1 VVDVTAVLVVSGGA
15 VVEVEVGGGVPSCT
29 VGLGAGDPV
38 HPQSKASSIA
48 SHLSRM
54 RPGIPGWDHPETL
67 RRPGSGFD
75 SASPGKY

>member
-1 VVDVTAVLVVSGGA
+1 
-15 VVEVEVGGGVPSCT
+15 VEVEVGGGVPSGT

-54 RPGIPGWDHPETL
+54 MPGIPRWNDPET
-67 RRPGSGFD
+67 RCEPGSGFD
-75 SASPGKY
+75 SAWPGKY